1 MRGSDA
7 SCASSPTTKA
17 ARAVRAAKGPM
28 GRTVMCARCWTRP
41 SRRAPRAARCCV
53 ARLAL
58 WGYTPTRRAHALP
71 NDAAHTHALEAAAP
85 HEQAAT
91 LCASGCNPV
100 RLRLQPCAPQATE
113 LIVDAA
119 LKYGRPFAVVPCCV
133 FPRLFPHR
141 PQVRTTADFCDYLLR
156 KGTGLE
162 VGFLPVMGRNK
173 VIFRRAAAPPQPER
187 ALAIAADNYTPQSVD
202 HGRLA
207 GRGTLVEAQPQAA
220 SQVEVEF

>member
-1 MRGSDA
+1 MRLRLQP
-7 SCASSPTTKA
+7 CAP
-17 ARAVRAAKGPM
+17 
-28 GRTVMCARCWTRP
+28 
-41 SRRAPRAARCCV
+41 
-53 ARLAL
+53 
-58 WGYTPTRRAHALP
+58 
-71 NDAAHTHALEAAAP
+71 
-85 HEQAAT
+85 QAAT
-91 LCASGCNPV
+91 LRASGCNPV

-141 PQVRTTADFCDYLLR
+141 PQVRTTAAFCDYLLQ

-187 ALAIAADNYTPQSVD
+187 ALAIAADSYTPQSVD

-207 GRGTLVEAQPQAA
+207 GGTLVEAQLQAA
-220 SQVEVEF
+220 LHVEAELSGLEL

>member
-1 MRGSDA
+1 MA
-7 SCASSPTTKA
+7 NLQPCAP
-17 ARAVRAAKGPM
+17 
-28 GRTVMCARCWTRP
+28 
-41 SRRAPRAARCCV
+41 
-53 ARLAL
+53 
-58 WGYTPTRRAHALP
+58 
-71 NDAAHTHALEAAAP
+71 
-85 HEQAAT
+85 QAAT

-141 PQVRTTADFCDYLLR
+141 PQVRTTAAFCDYLLQ

-187 ALAIAADNYTPQSVD
+187 ALAIAAVIYTPQSVD

-207 GRGTLVEAQPQAA
+207 GGTLVEAQPQAA
-220 SQVEVEF
+220 SREEGELSG